1 MRDAPDHMPLTTDLL
16 PTDTVFVVNNHLMI
30 ANQELKLFK
39 IVFTISAH
47 LCGCESLFLISSFQM
62 KTIDL

>member
-1 MRDAPDHMPLTTDLL
+1 MCDAPDHMPLTTDLL

-47 LCGCESLFLISSFQM
+47 LCGCESLF
-62 KTIDL
+62 